1 MFSHFLYAIGADE
14 LASNIPKPVYGRLS
28 SVLEETTRP
37 NSLDVANFTRHA
49 AYGGIEEYIAFHHP
63 QPELFRQY
71 RREWEDNTE
80 NKLLFLLL
88 ETTSKCNLKCPMCIQ
103 SMNYP
108 QTESMSDETFE
119 NVLSHIAS
127 MKIPS
132 VAMNLTNEPLL
143 DTKIFDRIRA
153 IAAID
158 TVVDI
163 HMNTN
168 AVRLNERTAEQL
180 LASGLT
186 RLLIGFDA
194 HSKEVFEKVRS
205 GAKYDSVFANIL
217 NFLKIKQNLNAV
229 FPVVRISFVRTSIN
243 EHEAAAWLEFW
254 KEKVDYLTIQEYITE
269 ARDDSRDYLFP
280 LHHRKENL
288 INLDNF
294 YCQQPFERVAV
305 RGDDM
310 VLPCCQNA
318 PELALGN
325 VKHTVLS
332 DIWSGKTARDLRQTF
347 IDQTWKNNPIC
358 NICVRSLSRGR
369 E

>member
-1 MFSHFLYAIGADE
+1 MFSHLLYATGTDGP
-14 LASNIPKPVYGRLS
+14 ASNVPKQIHGIIW
-28 SVLEETTRP
+28 ENMETTTRP
-37 NSLDVANFTRHA
+37 NSIDVTNYTRHA
-49 AYGGIEEYIAFHHP
+49 AYGSIEEYIAFHHP

-71 RREWEDNTE
+71 RREWGNNTD

-103 SMNYP
+103 SMDYP
-108 QTESMSDETFE
+108 QTESMPDETFE
-119 NVLSHIAS
+119 NVLSHIAL

-132 VAMNLTNEPLL
+132 VCMNLTNEPTL
-143 DTKIFDRIRA
+143 DKKIYSRIRA

-168 AVRLNERTAEQL
+168 AVRLNERNAEQL

-194 HSKEVFEKVRS
+194 YSKEVFEKVRS
-205 GAKYDSVFANIL
+205 GAKYDSVLANIL
-217 NFLKIKQNLNAV
+217 NFLKMKQTLNLV

-269 ARDDSRDYLFP
+269 AHDDSRDYLFP

-288 INLDNF
+288 IDLDNF
-294 YCQQPFERVAV
+294 YCQQPFERAAV
-305 RGDDM
+305 RGDGM
-310 VLPCCQNA
+310 VLPCCQSA

-332 DIWSGKTARDLRQTF
+332 DIWSGKTVRDLRQTF

-358 NICVRSLSRGR
+358 NICVRSLRKGRG
-369 E
+369 